1 MYRPKKI
8 KTEESIN
15 LGIIR
20 FKPIKDAIDVTSIGP
35 KNQARGTLKYSAI
48 MALGIEI
55 IITKA
60 NFFENISLKFS
71 LLKGIAWLLCIVYE
85 FRFSRNWSYFNFS
98 H

>member
-60 NFFENISLKFS
+60 NFFENISLKIFFIKGYS
-71 LLKGIAWLLCIVYE
+71 LVIVH
-85 FRFSRNWSYFNFS
+85 SL
-98 H
+98 